1 MTRTTGR
8 ARRAGRAGRAG
19 HAAGAGQAAGAG
31 RHASVPAPAPARASG
46 RDTARL
52 VVRAALPMLLEG
64 GGVGSSATVRR
75 RQGLALAARLDTD
88 RRTVEL
94 LNGLRARYGPGP
106 LRLRL
111 AGRDIALPLRAED
124 ADRVLARTPEP
135 FSPAVREKHGP
146 LGGVRPHGV
155 PFSTGPERGGRRAF
169 SEEVLETGHP
179 LHRLAPRFVRI
190 VREEADGLLGSTG
203 AHAGRLDQD
212 AFGAAWWRVV
222 RRVLLGDAAR
232 DDTALTGRP
241 GRPGRLRAYLDR
253 AEPGSLAGAWE
264 RASAGASARAPAGP
278 GTGPADQVTHW
289 LSAFDAAGTAAVR
302 ALALLATHPAQEQ
315 QVHNELALPD
325 LSRPQLLPYTR
336 ACVLESVRLWPT
348 TPFLLRESTRP
359 TRWSEGATVPA
370 GTVFLVYAPF
380 FHRDGSVPYGDRF
393 VPEIW
398 LDGTAHTGPA
408 LVPFGSGPGGCPGQD
423 LALLVTSTLVAAL
436 MERHGFWLHGPARLR
451 PGRPLPYTLDHF
463 ALCFTVTARHG
474 GSGAR

>member
-1 MTRTTGR
+1 M
-8 ARRAGRAGRAG
+8 
-19 HAAGAGQAAGAG
+19 
-31 RHASVPAPAPARASG
+31 SG

-52 VVRAALPMLLEG
+52 AVRAALPMLLG
-64 GGVGSSATVRR
+64 GGFGGGDSGGGGITGRR
-75 RQGLALAARLDTD
+75 RQGLALAARLDSD
-88 RRTVEL
+88 RRAVEF
-94 LNGLRARYGPGP
+94 LNHLRARYGPGP
-106 LRLRL
+106 LHLRP

-124 ADRVLARTPEP
+124 AGRVLEGTPEP
-135 FSPAVREKHGP
+135 FGPVAHEKYGP
-146 LGGVRPHGV
+146 FGRVRPHGV
-155 PFSTGPERGGRRAF
+155 PFSTGPERAARRAF
-169 SEEVLETGHP
+169 GEKALETGHH
-179 LHRLAPRFVRI
+179 LHHLAPRFVRV
-190 VREEADGLLGSTG
+190 VREEAGELLDSAG

-212 AFGAAWWRVV
+212 AFGAAWWRAV

-241 GRPGRLRAYLDR
+241 GRLRAHLDR
-253 AEPGSLAGAWE
+253 AEPGSLAGA
-264 RASAGASARAPAGP
+264 AARAAAGP
-278 GTGPADQVTHW
+278 GPGPADPADQMAHW
-289 LSAFDAAGTAAVR
+289 LSAFDAAGAAAVR

-315 QVHNELALPD
+315 QVHNELAVPD

-348 TPFLLRESTRP
+348 TPFLLRESTRQ
-359 TRWSEGATVPA
+359 TRWGEGAVLPA

-380 FHRDGSVPYGDRF
+380 FHRDGSAAYGDRF

-408 LVPFGSGPGGCPGQD
+408 LVPFGSGPGVCPGED

-436 MERHGFWLHGPARLR
+436 MERHDFWLHGPARLR

-474 GSGAR
+474 ESRAR